1 MLFSS
6 LGRSLAPLRGAHI
19 LLLVLPA
26 TIGCFSRRPQ
36 TMVAGDT
43 PVSEHR
49 FEGSIE
55 GFGNLDGVFTL
66 VSDGSAAR
74 IQTICDGPGALASK
88 QATCRI
94 RTFRVLRDPSGAPQR
109 AYVVIERI
117 RPTVAPVTCPTRE
130 PVSVDMGTRCP
141 STSGANAVA
150 LARHRGYVTVRP
162 ISDSSSFL
170 TSR

>member
-1 MLFSS
+1 VLFSS
-6 LGRSLAPLRGAHI
+6 IVPQSTRQLRTSLLWLIPL
-19 LLLVLPA
+19 A
-26 TIGCFSRRPQ
+26 TMACISRRPS
-36 TMVAGDT
+36 TMIPGDT

-55 GFGNLDGVFTL
+55 GFGNLNGVFSLT
-66 VSDGSAAR
+66 SDGSAAR

-94 RTFRVLRDPSGAPQR
+94 RTFRVLRDPAGAPQR

-117 RPTVAPVTCPTRE
+117 RPTVAPATCPTRE
-130 PVSVDMGTRCP
+130 PVAVDLGNRCP

-150 LARHRGYVTVRP
+150 QSRHRGYVTVHQR
-162 ISDSSSFL
+162 
-170 TSR
+170 